1 MVADARRLVATEA
14 LIPRTDRS
22 VSGGAAWMET
32 LRGMA
37 RDKMAAVG
45 LSAQFGDARHGG
57 AGAGRMLEAALFEAV
72 RALDGARNVG
82 VLVPSA
88 NPVVEPELNRL
99 LPASLRLFAARLPVM
114 PDTTLEERNRR
125 YIGAYAGALESFGSL
140 ALDAVVVGLTG
151 PCYRLLP
158 AGDREVTAGLSRP
171 GRPVQ
176 TASLRH
182 SGGAARA
189 WARAGSAWFRPIPHG

>member
-1 MVADARRLVATEA
+1 MPD
-14 LIPRTDRS
+14 
-22 VSGGAAWMET
+22 
-32 LRGMA
+32 
-37 RDKMAAVG
+37 
-45 LSAQFGDARHGG
+45 
-57 AGAGRMLEAALFEAV
+57 AALLDSA

-99 LPASLRLFAARLPVM
+99 LPGSLRLFATRLPVM

-125 YIGAYAGALESFGSL
+125 YIGAYAGALESFGHL
-140 ALDAVVVGLTG
+140 ALQAVAVGLTG

-158 AGDREVTAGLSRP
+158 EGDRAVVAGLSRP

-176 TASLRH
+176 TASLAILEALQAL
-182 SGGAARA
+182 GARRLCLLSPYPKWLTDHAAAYWTAAGHEVVEVVEVSDDPGRLRTDQRA
-189 WARAGSAWFRPIPHG
+189 C